1 MYTLS
6 TTGAVVVIVVEGVDD
21 EVATGSSPMVFLV
34 DTPFFI
40 FFLAKNAMVSA
51 LVATATDDTSPLT
64 MGVSKPSV
72 RSLGY

>member
-1 MYTLS
+1 
-6 TTGAVVVIVVEGVDD
+6 
-21 EVATGSSPMVFLV
+21 MVFLV